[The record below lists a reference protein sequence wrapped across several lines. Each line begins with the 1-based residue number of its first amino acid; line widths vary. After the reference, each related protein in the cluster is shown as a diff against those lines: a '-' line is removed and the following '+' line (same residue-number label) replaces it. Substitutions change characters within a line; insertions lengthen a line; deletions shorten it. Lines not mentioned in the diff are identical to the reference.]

1 MNDSDKDNITNEEE
15 NVSTNEASDTP
26 VEENTSTEEVVA
38 EEAPAEEAPSEDEEK

>member
-26 VEENTSTEEVVA
+26 VEENTSTEEVEDVLNGTYNNNVDA
-38 EEAPAEEAPSEDEEK
+38 ELT